1 MSPAAEGGL
10 VGGGVL
16 VNAQWIGLEAANWKN
31 ISSVLVVFFFF
42 WLFAGAVPAL
52 SLRHAGSSLLHEGS
66 SSLTRDQT

>member
-52 SLRHAGSSLLHEGS
+52 SCGMRDLHCCM
-66 SSLTRDQT
+66 RDLVP